1 MFSVSILSLCFRN
14 VYLTLIVLNLPF
26 GKRDYGI
33 TELKIRSERNNQNL
47 A

>member
-1 MFSVSILSLCFRN
+1 MLVSYLYVLETYI
-14 VYLTLIVLNLPF
+14 LTLIVLNLPF

-33 TELKIRSERNNQNL
+33 TELKIRSEGNNQNL